1 MLAQR
6 DPLADDV
13 GQSFQRIADR
23 AAGLALQRER
33 GGEEAIFGQLI
44 ADCQCVQRLLQR
56 HAEGDLIGDLTKL
69 PSGRIGAVGSPRCAC
84 PR

>member
-6 DPLADDV
+6 NPLADDV

-23 AAGLALQRER
+23 AAGLALQRES

-44 ADCQCVQRLLQR
+44 AGGQRVQRLLQR
-56 HAEGDLIGDLTKL
+56 HAEGELIGDLAKL
-69 PSGRIGAVGSPRCAC
+69 PSGRIGTVGSPRCAC
-84 PR
+84 LR